1 MLRPEIG
8 NNNSIALA
16 VSDTVDLIEAAP
28 LIPTDAVDR
37 SNYLTALYD
46 DQLDC
51 DVVWKICSI

>member
-51 DVVWKICSI
+51 DVV